1 MTNLMS
7 EIQSLE
13 IEFESWLL
21 ANMPD
26 KPDFTVPETFME
38 VGSQQQMDW
47 LIEWQCTLLAAGY
60 IGMSW
65 PLEYGGQGKTHAH
78 QAVIDDVLAK
88 HRAPIVVNTIG
99 LNWAGPLIMDVGSDE
114 QKKRYIPK
122 ILNGE
127 DIWCQGF
134 SEPAAGGDLA
144 GIACKAERDGD
155 EYVINGSKIWTT
167 HGAFAKHMILLAR
180 TGESGEGRQ
189 RFAGMSFFLAPMTVA
204 GIDPRPIEK
213 LTHEHGFCQ
222 TFFDNARIPAETMI
236 GGEGNG
242 WKMAMLTLTYERAV
256 TGGQGA
262 GYSLSPLPAT
272 MLIELAKDIERDG
285 APALKDPAIRDEL
298 VQLLIEQ
305 RALDLTRGM
314 GIISAL
320 VQERPMSLGLSSKL
334 RFTELRRKV
343 GHFGITLQGANGGLF
358 MGDDEAIS
366 GGYWQR
372 AYMNSFSAT
381 IGGGPSQIQSN
392 IIAERVLGLPKD

>member
-1 MTNLMS
+1 
-7 EIQSLE
+7 
-13 IEFESWLL
+13 
-21 ANMPD
+21 
-26 KPDFTVPETFME
+26 
-38 VGSQQQMDW
+38 
-47 LIEWQCTLLAAGY
+47 
-60 IGMSW
+60 
-65 PLEYGGQGKTHAH
+65 
-78 QAVIDDVLAK
+78 
-88 HRAPIVVNTIG
+88 
-99 LNWAGPLIMDVGSDE
+99 LIMDVGSDE

-189 RFAGMSFFLAPMTVA
+189 RFAGMSFFLAPMTVP

-314 GIISAL
+314 GVISAL

-343 GHFGITLQGANGGLF
+343 GHFGITLQGPNGGLF
-358 MGDDEAIS
+358 MGDDEAVS